1 MASGQIALIR
11 EQGVNFGVVCVPDHV
26 VDNPSERE
34 RQLRVWTAKLH
45 VPVALLGSNRH
56 RPYGRRDIV
65 GWLESVDINRLP
77 WRNITI

>member
-34 RQLRVWTAKLH
+34 QQLRLWAMKLRL
-45 VPVALLGSNRH
+45 PVALLGSNRH
-56 RPYGRRDIV
+56 RSYGRRDIV
-65 GWLESVDINRLP
+65 GWLESVDVDRLP
-77 WRNITI
+77 WRQVTI